1 VFLFVGGVSMVR
13 RLTTDSTPS
22 RLRPPPPNVAATT
35 VPTKARQANPYGGPF
50 EITPTQSVEQ
60 MER

>member
-1 VFLFVGGVSMVR
+1 MVR